1 MIRWSTEQ
9 LDSFAILLEQR
20 RKLREIAQLV
30 VSLSDFFRAAWKVIE
45 PETKLCWSWHYE
57 YIAEFLELISSGQF
71 KKVYPDKLGLIVNV
85 PPRTAKSSLITV
97 AWPVW
102 TWLQRP
108 TMRFLCASYAEKL
121 AGDHSIKRRNLITS
135 HWFQELFSSR
145 FSLKYDR
152 NRLDHYDNDKTG
164 YHIATSVGGSGTGFG
179 GDICLGDDLLNA
191 EDAFS
196 ETARDS
202 TNRWIDS
209 TFSTRLNNPA
219 TGVFVHV
226 SQRLADD
233 DPTGHLLEQQPGKW
247 VHVKIPLEAEEDEQY
262 TFPRSG
268 RIVKR
273 ERDDVLQPERFT
285 PAVVE
290 GLKRKSRE
298 WAGQYQQRPAPAS
311 GIIFQPNWWR
321 YYRSSDRLPNFDQ
334 VAISVDCA
342 FKSAAENDYVSIQK
356 WGAVGPRSYLLEC
369 RTEHLGYAA
378 TKVAIKA
385 MKARG
390 LRANVILIEDKA
402 NGSAVIEELRREDL
416 GAALIAV
423 NPEGGKESRAFAA
436 SADVEAGN
444 VYLPED
450 APWRSEFLHIHT
462 NFPAVKHDD
471 WVDSATQ
478 FLNWRRTGVFR
489 FPLAEY
495 YERLQARWEAEAS
508 GFVEIQTCT
517 VEIDGREILLQWD
530 EHRGVWCDPRNP
542 DNAKT
547 TFPPSEE
554 ENGATA
560 HR

>member
-1 MIRWSTEQ
+1 MITWSTEQ
-9 LDSFAILLEQR
+9 LDSFSVLLEQR
-20 RKLREIAQLV
+20 RKLRENAQLV
-30 VSLSDFFRAAWKVIE
+30 LRLSDFFRAAWKVIE
-45 PETKLCWSWHYE
+45 PETELCWSWHYDYLCE
-57 YIAEFLELISSGQF
+57 WLDLISTGQF
-71 KKVYPDKLGLIVNV
+71 KLLYPEKAGIIFNV

-97 AWPVW
+97 SWPVW
-102 TWLQRP
+102 TWLQFP
-108 TMRFLCASYAEKL
+108 AKRFLCASYAEKL
-121 AGDHSIKRRNLITS
+121 ADDHSIKRRNLITS
-135 HWFQELFSSR
+135 HWFQERFSSR

-152 NRLDHYDNDKTG
+152 NRIDHYENDKTG
-164 YHIATSVGGSGTGFG
+164 HHIAVSVGGSGTGFG

-209 TFSTRLNNPA
+209 TFSTRANNQA

-247 VHVKIPLEAEEDEQY
+247 GHVKIPLEAEEDEKY
-262 TFPRSG
+262 IFPKSG
-268 RIVKR
+268 RIV
-273 ERDDVLQPERFT
+273 ERQRGDVLQSERF
-285 PAVVE
+285 PLAVVQ

-321 YYRSSDRLPNFDQ
+321 YYKSGDPLPKFDQ

-342 FKSAAENDYVSIQK
+342 FKSATENDYVSIQK

-369 RTEHLGYAA
+369 RTEHLGYTA

-385 MKARG
+385 MKAHG
-390 LRANVILIEDKA
+390 LRA

-450 APWRSEFLHIHT
+450 APWLSEFLHVHT

-471 WVDSATQ
+471 CVDSATQ
-478 FLNWRRTGVFR
+478 FLNWRRTRVFR
-489 FPLAEY
+489 YGLLEY
-495 YERLQARWEAEAS
+495 YERLQAREEAQAS
-508 GFVEIQTCT
+508 GNAELQTAMA
-517 VEIDGREILLQWD
+517 EIDGEQVLLHFD
-530 EHRGVWCDPRNP
+530 EVCRLWFDPRKP
-542 DNAKT
+542 EKT
-547 TFPPSEE
+547 YPEGEE
-554 ENGATA
+554 S
-560 HR
+560 

>member
-1 MIRWSTEQ
+1 MVTWSTQQ
-9 LDSFAILLEQR
+9 LTSFAILLEQR
-20 RKLREIAQLV
+20 RRLREKAQLV
-30 VSLSDFFRAAWKVIE
+30 LSLSDFFRAAWKIIE
-45 PETKLCWSWHYE
+45 PETELCWSWHYE
-57 YIAEFLELISSGQF
+57 YIAEFLETISSGQF
-71 KKVYPDKLGLIVNV
+71 KQLYSDKLGLIVNV

-102 TWLQRP
+102 TWLQFP
-108 TMRFLCASYAEKL
+108 AKRFLCASYAEKL

-135 HWFQELFSSR
+135 QWFQDRFSSR

-152 NRLDHYDNDKTG
+152 NRIDHYDNDKTG

-191 EDAFS
+191 IDGFS

-233 DPTGHLLEQQPGKW
+233 DPTGHLAEQQPGKW
-247 VHVKIPLEAEEDEQY
+247 VHVKIPLEAEEDEKY
-262 TFPRSG
+262 TFPESG
-268 RIVKR
+268 RIV
-273 ERDDVLQPERFT
+273 ERHPGEVLQPERF
-285 PAVVE
+285 PLAVVQ

-321 YYRSSDRLPNFDQ
+321 YYKSRDPLPKFDQ

-369 RTEHLGYAA
+369 RTEHLGYTA

-385 MKARG
+385 MKAGG

-402 NGSAVIEELRREDL
+402 NGSAVVEELRREDL

-450 APWRSEFLHIHT
+450 APWLSEFLHVHT
-462 NFPAVKHDD
+462 NFPTVKHDD
-471 WVDSATQ
+471 CVDSATQ
-478 FLNWRRTGVFR
+478 FLNWRRTGVYR

-508 GFVEIQTCT
+508 GNVELYTCLA
-517 VEIDGREILLQWD
+517 EIDGEKVLLHFD
-530 EHRGVWCDPRNP
+530 ELRRLWFDPRKPENTYP
-542 DNAKT
+542 E
-547 TFPPSEE
+547 SEDS
-554 ENGATA
+554 
-560 HR
+560 

>member
-1 MIRWSTEQ
+1 MMRWSAEQ
-9 LDSFAILLEQR
+9 LDSFTTLLEQR

-30 VSLSDFFRAAWKVIE
+30 LSLSDFFRAAWNVIE
-45 PETKLCWSWHYE
+45 PETELCWSWHYE

-71 KKVYPDKLGLIVNV
+71 KQFYPDKLGLIVNV

-102 TWLQRP
+102 TWLLRP
-108 TMRFLCASYAEKL
+108 TMRFLCASYSEKL

-135 HWFQELFSSR
+135 PWFQGLVSSR
-145 FSLKYDR
+145 FSLKCDR
-152 NRLDHYDNDKTG
+152 NRIDHYDNDKTG

-247 VHVKIPLEAEEDEQY
+247 VHVKIPLEAEENEKY
-262 TFPRSG
+262 TFPKGG
-268 RIVKR
+268 RVVER
-273 ERDDVLQPERFT
+273 ERGDVLQPERFT

-321 YYRSSDRLPNFDQ
+321 YYRSVDPRPKFDE

-369 RTEHLGYAA
+369 RTEHLGYTA

-385 MKARG
+385 MKAHG

-423 NPEGGKESRAFAA
+423 NPEGGKESRAYAA
-436 SADVEAGN
+436 SADCEAGN
-444 VYLPED
+444 VFLPED
-450 APWRSEFLHIHT
+450 APWLSEFLHVHT

-471 WVDSATQ
+471 WVDAATQ
-478 FLNWRRTGVFR
+478 FLNWRRTRVFR
-489 FPLAEY
+489 YGLLEY
-495 YERLQARWEAEAS
+495 YERLQAREEAQAL
-508 GFVEIQTCT
+508 GKVALQTCMVEIEGIR
-517 VEIDGREILLQWD
+517 VLLHFDELRRLWFDPKKPEITYPEGED
-530 EHRGVWCDPRNP
+530 
-542 DNAKT
+542 
-547 TFPPSEE
+547 S
-554 ENGATA
+554 
-560 HR
+560 